1 MLPRLARSCTDE
13 DGPLRLLRSGA
24 GDDRTMVSDGTLS
37 QRIEETISEE
47 LLCQYWG
54 TADTGET
61 EAQYMT
67 RIVLAEV
74 DVAVAVFRDGFESE
88 HRAWLKSENEIDR
101 MAQQIVKLSLTQD
114 RMGDSFTICCAIR
127 SISFSDLSQARC
139 SDLN

>member
-1 MLPRLARSCTDE
+1 
-13 DGPLRLLRSGA
+13 
-24 GDDRTMVSDGTLS
+24 MVSDGTLS

-114 RMGDSFTICCAIR
+114 RMVQDLARLHGTTTQYERNYYGIEER
-127 SISFSDLSQARC
+127 S
-139 SDLN
+139 